1 MNLRQLEV
9 SQAVMYGGTTKHAA
23 RLLGITQLVVS
34 NMVRQLEDRRGFSL
48 FDRIGGRLT
57 RRWRPRSCQKPGA
70 RVRQCRRRG
79 GPGRRPAPCP
89 RGTRWRAAKPCAP
102 RNLRDAHPISYSRIS
117 PIGVIVD
124 DTFHERGETQ
134 HVGIGAR
141 FCFSACMLVNA
152 GVGLAVVDEF
162 TVCLNPFSNV
172 ETRPFKTTQRVIVSL
187 SHAKQ
192 NPLSRL
198 AKIFVNAQPVA
209 CRAHSR
215 ATAADGMDK
224 DWLYK
229 APVLMTRPYF
239 HLNPLLRLGSDDG

>member
-1 MNLRQLEV
+1 M
-9 SQAVMYGGTTKHAA
+9 
-23 RLLGITQLVVS
+23 
-34 NMVRQLEDRRGFSL
+34 
-48 FDRIGGRLT
+48 
-57 RRWRPRSCQKPGA
+57 
-70 RVRQCRRRG
+70 
-79 GPGRRPAPCP
+79 
-89 RGTRWRAAKPCAP
+89 
-102 RNLRDAHPISYSRIS
+102 
-117 PIGVIVD
+117 IVD

-134 HVGIGAR
+134 HVGIEVR
-141 FCFSACMLVNA
+141 FCFSACTLVNA

-215 ATAADGMDK
+215 AAAADGMDK
-224 DWLYK
+224 DCLYR
-229 APVLMTRPYF
+229 RPY
-239 HLNPLLRLGSDDG
+239 